1 VQDISTYNLKK
12 EVGFLGDWILVL
24 IVLFVVN
31 SFVLYLVIKNAI
43 DNSSTLKKIESLLM
57 DIAKDSTKK

>member
-1 VQDISTYNLKK
+1 M
-12 EVGFLGDWILVL
+12 GDWILVL
-24 IVLFVVN
+24 IVLLVVN

-57 DIAKDSTKK
+57 NIAKDSKK

>member
-1 VQDISTYNLKK
+1 MQDISTYNLKK

>member
-1 VQDISTYNLKK
+1 M
-12 EVGFLGDWILVL
+12 GFLGDWILVL

-57 DIAKDSTKK
+57 DIAKDSTKNSFNGHLNIL

>member
-1 VQDISTYNLKK
+1 
-12 EVGFLGDWILVL
+12 LGDWILVL